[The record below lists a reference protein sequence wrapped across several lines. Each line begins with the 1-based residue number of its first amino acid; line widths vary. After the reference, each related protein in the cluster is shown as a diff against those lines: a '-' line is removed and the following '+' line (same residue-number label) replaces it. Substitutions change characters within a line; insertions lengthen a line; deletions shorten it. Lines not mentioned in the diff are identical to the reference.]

1 MWHFCL
7 LIYSTMRF
15 WHTGSL
21 LYSLRRRER
30 PAIVSTPRVQMQ
42 EGQLL
47 CAQPKVLDD
56 PGVCRSAVLLALG
69 AGLGVGAVLMKVE
82 NRLDRMGEV
91 AHKLGGVD
99 CPRVFCA
106 RASSAGKQECAGK
119 RREPHARSQN
129 ERARAS
135 HSHAWKLGTEK
146 RQEVRASTGAN
157 GTHRSFRPG
166 GEGERGAGA
175 GGEKES
181 QHERSRVLKGS
192 SAKAGQGCWGG
203 RRAAHIELVIVEA
216 FVEGLEPRLSFT

>member
-69 AGLGVGAVLMKVE
+69 AGLGVGAVLVKVE

-119 RREPHARSQN
+119 RREHHTQGVKMRG
-129 ERARAS
+129 RARVTLTHGS
-135 HSHAWKLGTEK
+135 SGQRRGRRFGRRREP
-146 RQEVRASTGAN
+146 TGRTDHFDLVA
-157 GTHRSFRPG
+157 R
-166 GEGERGAGA
+166 ERG
-175 GGEKES
+175 GG
-181 QHERSRVLKGS
+181 
-192 SAKAGQGCWGG
+192 GG
-203 RRAAHIELVIVEA
+203 RRKGESARAEQSFEGVERKSGA
-216 FVEGLEPRLSFT
+216 GLLGWQTGGSHRTCDRRSVCGRA

>member
-1 MWHFCL
+1 
-7 LIYSTMRF
+7 MRF

-30 PAIVSTPRVQMQ
+30 PAIVSTPRVKMQ

-99 CPRVFCA
+99 CPRVFVREQAA
-106 RASSAGKQECAGK
+106 RGSRSVQGS
-119 RREPHARSQN
+119 RENTTR
-129 ERARAS
+129 
-135 HSHAWKLGTEK
+135 
-146 RQEVRASTGAN
+146 
-157 GTHRSFRPG
+157 
-166 GEGERGAGA
+166 
-175 GGEKES
+175 KES
-181 QHERSRVLKGS
+181 K
-192 SAKAGQGCWGG
+192 
-203 RRAAHIELVIVEA
+203 
-216 FVEGLEPRLSFT
+216 